1 MVRRSVPDSGV
12 LIRLKAQMAEVRS
25 KMSNVKSQVMEVR
38 GSDEPRPG
46 PSGGF
51 GVGKV
56 PAHHAD
62 SELSACRKSGELDL
76 LERAAAAR
84 SRPCRPGE
92 HSSTLDAWTVD
103 VDLNRRLL
111 CSARK
116 SLSPVLDSSSSAVMK
131 RRSPEE
137 MEKELRGEVTTEL
150 SLPLKE
156 GRAGEGQ
163 SFQCII

>member
-25 KMSNVKSQVMEVR
+25 KMSNVKSHVMEVR

-56 PAHHAD
+56 PTHHAD
-62 SELSACRKSGELDL
+62 SELSACRKPSELDL
-76 LERAAAAR
+76 LERAAVAR

-103 VDLNRRLL
+103 VDLNRRLCVQPGSL
-111 CSARK
+111 CP
-116 SLSPVLDSSSSAVMK
+116 LSWTAVA
-131 RRSPEE
+131 
-137 MEKELRGEVTTEL
+137 LWL
-150 SLPLKE
+150 
-156 GRAGEGQ
+156 
-163 SFQCII
+163 

>member
-56 PAHHAD
+56 PTHHAD
-62 SELSACRKSGELDL
+62 PELSACRKPSELDL

-84 SRPCRPGE
+84 ARPCRPGE
-92 HSSTLDAWTVD
+92 RSFALDTLTLDVDFNGPLCVQPGSLCPLSWT
-103 VDLNRRLL
+103 
-111 CSARK
+111 
-116 SLSPVLDSSSSAVMK
+116 AVA
-131 RRSPEE
+131 
-137 MEKELRGEVTTEL
+137 LWL
-150 SLPLKE
+150 
-156 GRAGEGQ
+156 
-163 SFQCII
+163 

>member
-25 KMSNVKSQVMEVR
+25 KMSSVKSQVMEVR

-56 PAHHAD
+56 PTHHAD
-62 SELSACRKSGELDL
+62 AELSACRKPSELDL
-76 LERAAAAR
+76 LERAAR
-84 SRPCRPGE
+84 PRPCRPGE
-92 HSSTLDAWTVD
+92 RSFTPNTGSKYRFSQAF
-103 VDLNRRLL
+103 L

-116 SLSPVLDSSSSAVMK
+116 SLSPVLDSSGSVVMK

-137 MEKELRGEVTTEL
+137 MEKELREVTTEL

-156 GRAGEGQ
+156 GRGGEGQ
-163 SFQCII
+163 SFQSII

>member
-56 PAHHAD
+56 PTHHAD
-62 SELSACRKSGELDL
+62 SELSACRKPSELDL

-92 HSSTLDAWTVD
+92 HSSTLDTWTVD
-103 VDLNRRLL
+103 VDLNRRLCVQPGSL
-111 CSARK
+111 CP
-116 SLSPVLDSSSSAVMK
+116 LSWTAVA
-131 RRSPEE
+131 
-137 MEKELRGEVTTEL
+137 LWL
-150 SLPLKE
+150 
-156 GRAGEGQ
+156 
-163 SFQCII
+163 